1 MYLVCI
7 QLPFSTVGSLNGVL
21 MFCKSHGVKLNRT
34 YLPDDGLVV
43 WREFEQCV
51 TMVVSAQGVPSNV
64 IDDLIELVFGALV
77 LAIGLD
83 SLRTIQNANQFK
95 RELKSIYPLVDH
107 ILATVD
113 DDLLRFSECVL
124 SSDAD
129 QHLERLNEF
138 GERVGSPFSCLLVL
152 DKIVAGSEGWWDL
165 HPVDRKLLVQTLRA
179 PDAQLK
185 NPADRPVF
193 LPNKSPSVAFRF
205 CVVSVWQNVRVGV
218 VCGAEPRFEEI
229 ERLAHLAWSRT
240 ENCLLDAAE
249 ESCRQSVPKTIAFVA
264 DILG

>member
-1 MYLVCI
+1 
-7 QLPFSTVGSLNGVL
+7 
-21 MFCKSHGVKLNRT
+21 MFCKSHGVKLNTT
-34 YLPDDGLVV
+34 YLPNDGLVV

-51 TMVVSAQGVPSNV
+51 TLIISAQGVPENV
-64 IDDLIELVFGALV
+64 IDDLMELAFGSLV
-77 LAIGLD
+77 LSIGLD
-83 SLRTIQNANQFK
+83 ALKTVQNANQIK

-107 ILATVD
+107 LLAGAAE

-124 SSDAD
+124 SADAD
-129 QHLERLNEF
+129 QHLDRLCEF
-138 GERVGSPFSCLLVL
+138 SDRVGSPFCCLLVQ
-152 DKIVAGSEGWWDL
+152 DKILAGTEGWWDL
-165 HPVDRKLLVQTLRA
+165 HALDRKLLLKTLGA

-185 NPADRPVF
+185 NAADRPVF
-193 LPNKSPSVAFRF
+193 LPKKSASIAFRF

-240 ENCLLDAAE
+240 ENCLLDTAE
-249 ESCRQSVPKTIAFVA
+249 ECCEYSVPKTIGFAA